1 MARYLYDRERGE
13 GTSKKMG
20 AIMIEKA
27 VGYFLENNMM
37 EKMVKADGLERDCR
51 VLKGLRVD
59 FTSGDT
65 CIEVKVLGAC
75 GETFGEE
82 ENASAKV
89 AVRSSASLER
99 NKGNLDVIQEHFNR
113 TILLLVCQEGTCHQ
127 EMALLGKELKRIFK
141 ENLEHGM
148 EIWISDVR
156 LEEEGITLLSY
167 QNMEEYHINTDGKSE

>member
-1 MARYLYDRERGE
+1 
-13 GTSKKMG
+13 
-20 AIMIEKA
+20 MIEKA